1 MYEQN
6 ENQVTKY
13 AEDLFTIKYT
23 VVIPDIGEMW
33 PITQNTATIN
43 TTPAQNLSIN
53 DCDIF

>member
-33 PITQNTATIN
+33 PITQNTATQFIQRLLR
-43 TTPAQNLSIN
+43 TCL
-53 DCDIF
+53 